1 MAFPV
6 LNLLSYGSFVDSSG
20 IFQKL
25 LLLRQAVLLGQNQT
39 ASDQFP
45 PTFPTLEKCSGILAL
60 PLGEC
65 CCLSK
70 QPSSSLL
77 YLSSYT
83 FQALFLIPVFVIP
96 RFCGMSP
103 VKFMW
108 SLKAPSLTWLTVRW
122 MYCLL
127 SPVGDGH
134 KQQHINNS
142 LQRNRLPTHQLQA
155 RCTFETYGTI
165 AQFLAFGTINKTQS
179 ENILFQEL
187 ATLSLHYY
195 PFPPFCL
202 WGKS

>member
-1 MAFPV
+1 M
-6 LNLLSYGSFVDSSG
+6 G
-20 IFQKL
+20 
-25 LLLRQAVLLGQNQT
+25 VLLIPQAYSRSFYCFVKQFSWDRTKQRQT
-39 ASDQFP
+39 SFLPHFPHWKNAQASWPYHQGNVVASQSSHP
-45 PTFPTLEKCSGILAL
+45 LL
-60 PLGEC
+60 P
-65 CCLSK
+65 
-70 QPSSSLL
+70 LL

-142 LQRNRLPTHQLQA
+142 LQRNRLAVPLRHMVQLLG
-155 RCTFETYGTI
+155 FWPLG
-165 AQFLAFGTINKTQS
+165 
-179 ENILFQEL
+179 
-187 ATLSLHYY
+187 
-195 PFPPFCL
+195 P
-202 WGKS
+202 